1 MQTFDEIKLYIAPK
15 NYKQISTT
23 TSNTTA
29 IAASSSNNDEQQQSD
44 TKIDNITSSSSSPA
58 HQSSPITN
66 ISYPNSTKLP
76 RRNESMRNNTT
87 INNAA
92 AATTTNESPD
102 ASEVDLK
109 EILNQICESISNTQ
123 LSEWFRFSTNQRQ
136 QDDAVPMTRPDSPLS
151 VGDFPPPPPPP
162 PRIQLFDSI
171 LQALNHIDFNLK
183 RNSDFINELTKLLD
197 TSRVIKQEAQLKKGK

>member
-1 MQTFDEIKLYIAPK
+1 LQTFDEIKLYVAPK
-15 NYKQISTT
+15 NYKQTSTT
-23 TSNTTA
+23 TNATA
-29 IAASSSNNDEQQQSD
+29 ITAPSSNDEQQSD
-44 TKIDNITSSSSSPA
+44 TKIDNTTSSPA
-58 HQSSPITN
+58 HQSPITN

-76 RRNESMRNNTT
+76 RRNESMRNASANTA
-87 INNAA
+87 NNSAA
-92 AATTTNESPD
+92 NESQD

-109 EILNQICESISNTQ
+109 EILNQICETISNTQ
-123 LSEWFRFSTNQRQ
+123 LSEWFRFSSNQRQ
-136 QDDAVPMTRPDSPLS
+136 QDDAVPVTRPDSPLS
-151 VGDFPPPPPPP
+151 VGDFLPPPPPP

>member
-1 MQTFDEIKLYIAPK
+1 MQTFDEIKLYVAPK
-15 NYKQISTT
+15 NYKQTSTT
-23 TSNTTA
+23 TNATA
-29 IAASSSNNDEQQQSD
+29 ITAPSSNDEQQSD
-44 TKIDNITSSSSSPA
+44 TKIDNTTSSPA
-58 HQSSPITN
+58 HQSPITN

-76 RRNESMRNNTT
+76 RRNESMRNASANTA
-87 INNAA
+87 NNSAA
-92 AATTTNESPD
+92 NESQD

-109 EILNQICESISNTQ
+109 EILNQICETISNTQ
-123 LSEWFRFSTNQRQ
+123 LSEWFRFSSNQRQ
-136 QDDAVPMTRPDSPLS
+136 QDDAVPVTRPDSPLS
-151 VGDFPPPPPPP
+151 VGDFLPPPPPP